1 MPKHNTSSLQRLLA
15 ALLLVIGLQF
25 AMSVAQADGI
35 TGKVDLIEAK
45 SDGTRFFV
53 REPGLNLYASGHYH
67 DLLLQ
72 GFFRKA
78 SFRISYQL
86 FPCPGGLSG
95 KCGTVYS
102 VAVEQANF

>member
-1 MPKHNTSSLQRLLA
+1 MPKHNASCLQRIACAIILGTGLLFGISA
-15 ALLLVIGLQF
+15 
-25 AMSVAQADGI
+25 AQADTF

-53 REPGLNLYASGHYH
+53 RDAGLNLYASGHYR
-67 DLLLQ
+67 DLLQQ
-72 GFFRKA
+72 GYFRKA
-78 SFRISYQL
+78 SFSIGYQL

>member
-1 MPKHNTSSLQRLLA
+1 MPKHNTSSLQRIA
-15 ALLLVIGLQF
+15 CALLLVIGLLF
-25 AMSVAQADGI
+25 AISAAQADGF

-53 REPGLNLYASGHYH
+53 RVPGLNLYASGHYH
-67 DLLLQ
+67 DVLLQ

-78 SFRISYQL
+78 SFSISYQP